1 MPLTL
6 VLKFVLE
13 ANFVSKAIE
22 KWMGIKDYINCFLG
36 ASTDV
41 KKMEKK
47 T

>member
-22 KWMGIKDYINCFLG
+22 NEWALKNILTVFWEQALM
-36 ASTDV
+36 
-41 KKMEKK
+41 
-47 T
+47 